1 MNEVDFQRLLD
12 AQTERVENRL
22 DEIKQLFA
30 TTTAEIRQSFA
41 TTTAEIRQSFTMTTD
56 EIRQLFTTTTAE
68 IKHEFAITTEDNR
81 HQIQL
86 IAEQLLT
93 LNEKIDQKADAEEMR
108 RGFAD
113 LEALFRYGHEDHER
127 RLRALESTR
136 GN

>member
-30 TTTAEIRQSFA
+30 
-41 TTTAEIRQSFTMTTD
+41 
-56 EIRQLFTTTTAE
+56 TTTAE